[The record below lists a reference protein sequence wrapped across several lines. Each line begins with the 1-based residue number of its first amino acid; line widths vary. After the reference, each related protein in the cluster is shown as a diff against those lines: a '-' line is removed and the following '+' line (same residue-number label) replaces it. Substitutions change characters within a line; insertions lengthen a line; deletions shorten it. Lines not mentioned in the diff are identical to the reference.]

1 MPVNAATSEWSPNAT
16 DTEMTMSMPKHWS
29 AAQKA
34 EYLMAK
40 SLSLL
45 PVGLTSDIGGYL
57 GKKQAAKSINA
68 KRLWVDRLRNNLQH
82 LCGIEDAQ
90 EREQHLIDFVSR
102 IGRIYAEYM
111 VLQKIVQKG
120 RLEIIGQEILDNLD
134 KQVIIV
140 SCHLSNWE
148 LVGHIGASLQRPGS
162 DLYLGLDNPVREQ
175 LALEARS
182 GWSMSHRHIPASP
195 YSLRPI
201 TKALNEGRNFLI
213 FIDEMRDEYVSAPSL
228 GREIEY
234 AGNRWFAARLAVKHG
249 LDILPT
255 YILPK
260 GKGRYQA
267 VVEPLIQ
274 PDKFQGSDDDKAKAI
289 ADQLDGILNRCISE
303 NLEHWYWLPYYD
315 QHKVV
320 AAKE

>member
-1 MPVNAATSEWSPNAT
+1 ML
-16 DTEMTMSMPKHWS
+16 MQKHWS

-68 KRLWVDRLRNNLQH
+68 KRLWIDRLRNNLQH

-90 EREQHLIDFVSR
+90 KREQHLIDFVSR

-120 RLEIIGQEILDNLD
+120 RLEIVGQEILDNLD
-134 KQVIIV
+134 KQVIIA

-148 LVGHIGASLQRPGS
+148 LVGHIIAYLQRPGF
-162 DLYLGLDNPVREQ
+162 DLYLTPDNPVREQ

-182 GWSMSHRHIPASP
+182 RWPIPHQHIPASP
-195 YSLRPI
+195 HCLRPI
-201 TKALNEGRNFLI
+201 TKALNEGSNFLL
-213 FIDEMRDEYVSAPSL
+213 FIDEMRDDYVSAPSL
-228 GREIEY
+228 GRQIDY

-249 LDILPT
+249 LDILPA

-274 PDKFQGSDDDKAKAI
+274 PDKLQGSDDDKAKVI
-289 ADQLDGILNRCISE
+289 ADQLDDILNRCISAH
-303 NLEHWYWLPYYD
+303 LEHWYWLPYYD
-315 QHKVV
+315 QHKQNT
-320 AAKE
+320 AR